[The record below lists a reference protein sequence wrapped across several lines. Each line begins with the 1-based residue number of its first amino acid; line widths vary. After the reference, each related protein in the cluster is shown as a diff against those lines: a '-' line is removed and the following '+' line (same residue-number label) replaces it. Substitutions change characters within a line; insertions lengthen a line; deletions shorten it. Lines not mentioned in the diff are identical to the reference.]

1 MAVIKSRKFPS
12 LVILSY
18 FKAVSAF
25 TTTDKG
31 ATFKIRYLKGVPFP
45 NGRYRKR
52 VPFLSKMVYKVVR
65 VDHGAEPPR
74 IKLCRVNM
82 LGLIDA
88 GPASLSTDFLSL
100 F

>member
-52 VPFLSKMVYKVVR
+52 VPFYV
-65 VDHGAEPPR
+65 
-74 IKLCRVNM
+74 
-82 LGLIDA
+82 
-88 GPASLSTDFLSL
+88 
-100 F
+100 